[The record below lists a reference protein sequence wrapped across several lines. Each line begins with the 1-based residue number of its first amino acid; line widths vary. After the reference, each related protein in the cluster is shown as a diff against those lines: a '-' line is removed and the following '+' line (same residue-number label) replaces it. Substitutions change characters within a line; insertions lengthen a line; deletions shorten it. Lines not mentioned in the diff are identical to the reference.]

1 MRIVIVGSGKMGR
14 AVAALAE
21 QRGHTVHALI
31 GSAENASGSALT
43 AERLRGADVA
53 VEFTRPEAAAA
64 NVTRLVAA
72 GVPVVC
78 GTTGWEAER
87 AEVTALVE
95 RSDGALL
102 HAANFSVGVHLFL
115 RAARQLARELAGR
128 SEFDAFILEEHHA
141 AKRDAPSGTARVL
154 RGLVAGADP
163 AREFPITSIRA
174 GATPGTHMLAYDG
187 THERIALSH
196 MARSRSGF
204 AAGALAA
211 AEWLPGH
218 RGVYTFEDMLFGEPG

>member
-1 MRIVIVGSGKMGR
+1 MRIVIVGSGRMGR

-21 QRGHTVHALI
+21 RRGHRVHAVI
-31 GSAENASGSALT
+31 GRAENEAGAGLT

-64 NVTRLVAA
+64 NVTRLVEA
-72 GVPVVC
+72 GVPVVS
-78 GTTGWEAER
+78 GTTGWEKLMPDVA
-87 AEVTALVE
+87 ALVE
-95 RSDGALL
+95 RTGGALL

-115 RAARQLARELAGR
+115 RAARHLARELAGR

-141 AKRDAPSGTARVL
+141 AKRDAPSGTATVL
-154 RGLVAGADP
+154 HGVLSAADP

-187 THERIALSH
+187 EHERIALRH
-196 MARSRSGF
+196 VARSRDGF

-211 AEWLPGH
+211 AEWLPGR
-218 RGVYTFEDMLFGEPG
+218 RGVYTFDDVLFGDRA

>member
-21 QRGHTVHALI
+21 QRGHAVHALI
-31 GSAENASGSALT
+31 GSAENAGGSALT
-43 AERLRGADVA
+43 TERLRGADVA
-53 VEFTRPEAAAA
+53 IEFTRPEAAAG

-87 AEVTALVE
+87 AEVVALVE
-95 RSDGALL
+95 RSGGALL
-102 HAANFSVGVHLFL
+102 YAANFSVGVHLFL
-115 RAARQLARELAGR
+115 RAARHLARELAGR
-128 SEFDAFILEEHHA
+128 AEFDAFILEEHHA

-154 RGLVAGADP
+154 RDLVAAADP

-174 GATPGTHMLAYDG
+174 GATPGTHLLAYDG
-187 THERIALSH
+187 AHERIALSH
-196 MARSRSGF
+196 VARSRAGF
-204 AAGALAA
+204 AAGALLA
-211 AEWLPGH
+211 AEWLPGR
-218 RGVYTFEDMLFGEPG
+218 RGIYTFEDLLFGDPG

>member
-1 MRIVIVGSGKMGR
+1 MRIVIVGSGRMGR

-21 QRGHTVHALI
+21 RRGHRVHALI
-31 GSAENASGSALT
+31 GRAGNEAGEALT

-53 VEFTRPEAAAA
+53 VEFTRPEAAPA
-64 NVTRLVAA
+64 NVTRLLEA
-72 GVPVVC
+72 GVPVVS
-78 GTTGWEAER
+78 GTTGWERRMPEVAALAER
-87 AEVTALVE
+87 TG
-95 RSDGALL
+95 GALL

-115 RAARQLARELAGR
+115 RAARHVARELAGR

-141 AKRDAPSGTARVL
+141 AKRDAPSGTAKVL
-154 RGLVAGADP
+154 HGVLAAADP

-187 THERIALSH
+187 EHERIALRH
-196 MARSRSGF
+196 VARSRDGF

-211 AEWLPGH
+211 AEWLPGR
-218 RGVYTFEDMLFGEPG
+218 RGVYTFDDVLFGDRA